1 MNNFFLKMNVC
12 WIYGEFEISISSVSK
27 ISFLLGASSS
37 GGADGSFGCSKPKQ
51 NFKKNLKICQDKINN
66 YSCL

>member
-1 MNNFFLKMNVC
+1 MERDTRGKIRVKNEQFFFLEMKVC
-12 WIYGEFEISISSVSK
+12 RIHGEFEISISSVSK

-51 NFKKNLKICQDKINN
+51 NSK
-66 YSCL
+66 